1 MGVSRT
7 LILAIL
13 CLLVLPDASNAFRNR
28 VTAGL
33 RIGDSEFFCN
43 YDRLTY
49 VDATNRCRG
58 RGMVLAAPKG
68 DRNMM
73 GRIRDHCTYQRAN
86 EKSRLWWQTSKD
98 IFWLGG
104 MKERNGNYFVWNDG
118 ENCIAGLHGLDDEH
132 CSVKRFYVCEKRN

>member
-1 MGVSRT
+1 MGYADQTVSRM

-13 CLLVLPDASNAFRNR
+13 CLLLLPDASNAFRNR

-33 RIGDSEFFCN
+33 RIGDSDFFCN

-49 VDATNRCRG
+49 IDATNRC
-58 RGMVLAAPKG
+58 
-68 DRNMM
+68 
-73 GRIRDHCTYQRAN
+73 RDHCTYQRAN